1 MNLQSTIIP
10 DTDNQININSVF
22 SSLDKPMITKDFKG
36 GKISNLFA
44 STELDLSKAD
54 LSGLVVLNISQLFG
68 EITLTVPSDWHVE
81 VDISQLFATV
91 DDYRENRYGTKNSD
105 KVLTLKGTS
114 VFANIEIHN
123 NS

>member
-10 DTDNQININSVF
+10 DADNQININSVF
-22 SSLDKPMITKDFKG
+22 SSIDKPMISKDFKG
-36 GKISNLFA
+36 GQISNMFA
-44 STELDLSKAD
+44 STELDLSHAD
-54 LSGLVVLNISQLFG
+54 LTGMAVLNISQLFG

-91 DDYRENRYGTKNSD
+91 DDYRENKYRTKGSD

-114 VFANIEIHN
+114 VFASIEIHN
-123 NS
+123 I

>member
-68 EITLTVPSDWHVE
+68 EITLTVPADWHVE

>member
-22 SSLDKPMITKDFKG
+22 SSIDKPMISKDFKG
-36 GKISNLFA
+36 GNINNMFA
-44 STELDLSKAD
+44 STEVDLSNAD
-54 LSGLVVLNISQLFG
+54 LTGVAVLNISQLFG

-81 VDISQLFATV
+81 VDISQLFASV
-91 DDYRENRYGTKNSD
+91 DDYRENKYGAKNSD

-123 NS
+123 NI

>member
-22 SSLDKPMITKDFKG
+22 SSIDKPMISKDFKG
-36 GKISNLFA
+36 GKINNMFA
-44 STELDLSKAD
+44 STELDLSNAD
-54 LSGLVVLNISQLFG
+54 LSSMAILNISQLFG

-81 VDISQLFATV
+81 VDISQFFATV
-91 DDYRENRYGTKNSD
+91 DDYRENKYNAKNSE

-123 NS
+123 NC

>member
-22 SSLDKPMITKDFKG
+22 SSIDKPMISKDFKG
-36 GKISNLFA
+36 GKINNMFA
-44 STELDLSKAD
+44 STELDLSNAD
-54 LSGLVVLNISQLFG
+54 LAGMAVLNISQLFG

-81 VDISQLFATV
+81 VDISQLFATI
-91 DDYRENRYGTKNSD
+91 DDYRENKYGLRSSE

-123 NS
+123 NI

>member
-22 SSLDKPMITKDFKG
+22 SSIDKPMISKDFKG
-36 GKISNLFA
+36 GKINNMFA
-44 STELDLSKAD
+44 STELDLSNAD
-54 LSGLVVLNISQLFG
+54 LSSMAVLNISQLFG

-81 VDISQLFATV
+81 VDISQFFATV
-91 DDYRENRYGTKNSD
+91 DDYRENKYNAKNSE

-123 NS
+123 NC

>member
-36 GKISNLFA
+36 GKISNMFA
-44 STELDLSKAD
+44 STELDLSNAD
-54 LSGLVVLNISQLFG
+54 LNGLVVLNISQLFG

-91 DDYRENRYGTKNSD
+91 DDYRENRYGTRNSD

-123 NS
+123 NI

>member
-22 SSLDKPMITKDFKG
+22 SSIDKPMISKDFKG
-36 GKISNLFA
+36 GKISNMFA
-44 STELDLSKAD
+44 STELDLSHAD
-54 LSGLVVLNISQLFG
+54 LNSMAVLNISQLFG

-81 VDISQLFATV
+81 VDISQFFATI
-91 DDYRENRYGTKNSD
+91 DDYRENKYNAKNSD

-123 NS
+123 NI